1 MIARASE
8 LARQHVR
15 QHARVP
21 VYSPGPPALAKINT
35 TPARRGGDNQS
46 VNSARFVRLHRLS
59 PPRSRV
65 CIPRDPHYPAAS
77 PLEMTDGHYMDDFRR
92 YDDYMGEPVLA
103 SPCAAPAAYARADAP
118 TLAGFDPAAK
128 YDVRFPPQLPS
139 QPLLPQQ
146 QPQLVL
152 PQTQPHAVTRFSAS
166 LAAPLAAPRAA
177 VLARPPLQ
185 ASFLWDA
192 SLMPAYSKE
201 HPAAAPAWPKRKN
214 TDAIDDARVK
224 PKQPAG
230 PAFGPK
236 TPSLLR
242 QAASAEGTAAPLA
255 DHGGPAMAPL
265 APEDALDRKPRKPG
279 LFLPLDHLSGGAPE
293 AVAARLGEFSAF
305 SAYLDSQVASNY
317 ERMRFMEPDL
327 DGLDEPQLAQFL
339 GFEDNVTPLMQ
350 PPDTGGNGYFDYKG
364 GDGTSPYM
372 PQPLHT
378 PQPQLQPQPQPRY
391 SQAEPTAPAP
401 PEFLFDTLDFHGLPE
416 LAETHFSAPG
426 ALLDGG
432 HTPPAFE
439 HVRPQHTRSLSTN
452 SIVSEKAR
460 KKGPA
465 RGLVCSACGKYISRD
480 MTRHMRIHDERGRFQ
495 CVYPKGMCNHKLG
508 NFNRPYDFKK
518 HLLHMHF
525 QFDDPRGRMAHTLTD
540 KLPMTGQCK
549 ACKRRYTAHDWL
561 EKHVLL
567 AEERCIYIEEGPRDA
582 LAPSHPAGE

>member
-1 MIARASE
+1 
-8 LARQHVR
+8 
-15 QHARVP
+15 
-21 VYSPGPPALAKINT
+21 
-35 TPARRGGDNQS
+35 
-46 VNSARFVRLHRLS
+46 
-59 PPRSRV
+59 
-65 CIPRDPHYPAAS
+65 
-77 PLEMTDGHYMDDFRR
+77 MTDGHYMDDFRR
-92 YDDYMGEPVLA
+92 YDDYVGEAILA
-103 SPCAAPAAYARADAP
+103 PPSAAQAAYAHADAP
-118 TLAGFDPAAK
+118 NLASFDPAAN

-139 QPLLPQQ
+139 QPLCAQPQRQQ
-146 QPQLVL
+146 QL
-152 PQTQPHAVTRFSAS
+152 PQTLPHAATRFSAS
-166 LAAPLAAPRAA
+166 LAAPRAA

-192 SLMPAYSKE
+192 SLMPAYAKE
-201 HPAAAPAWPKRKN
+201 HPVAAPAWPKRKI

-224 PKQPAG
+224 PKPPAG
-230 PAFGPK
+230 PGFGPK

-242 QAASAEGTAAPLA
+242 QAASAEGT
-255 DHGGPAMAPL
+255 APL

-293 AVAARLGEFSAF
+293 AFAARLGEPSAF

-317 ERMRFMEPDL
+317 ERMRFMEPEL
-327 DGLDEPQLAQFL
+327 DELDEPHLAQFL
-339 GFEDNVTPLMQ
+339 GFEDSVTPLMQ

-364 GDGTSPYM
+364 GDGASPYV

-378 PQPQLQPQPQPRY
+378 PQPQPQPQRQPQLQTQPQTQTQPHY
-391 SQAEPTAPAP
+391 SQAAAAASAP
-401 PEFLFDTLDFHGLPE
+401 PVFLFDTLDFE
-416 LAETHFSAPG
+416 LTDTHFIAPG

-439 HVRPQHTRSLSTN
+439 HVRPQHARSLSTN

-460 KKGPA
+460 KKGLA

-508 NFNRPYDFKK
+508 NFNRPYDYKK

-582 LAPSHPAGE
+582 LAPSYPAGE